1 MSIFYFV
8 CLDEYHIYVVKI
20 VNFFFTLHRLCEVC
34 VMYLTI
40 KIELWLEYDDNQR
53 AIHESNE
60 KMWEWSM

>member
-40 KIELWLEYDDNQR
+40 KIEL
-53 AIHESNE
+53 
-60 KMWEWSM
+60 